1 MKMNIPLLN
10 LTGQYHELQAE
21 IDDAIRDVL
30 LQGTYILGS
39 TVERFE
45 TDFKAYVHAKH
56 AVGVASGSDA
66 LLLSLDALGIGP
78 GDRVLVPTF
87 TFFATAGAVS
97 RLGAVPV
104 FVDLDPTS
112 YNFDLD
118 SVETHLSKDPR
129 IKAIIPVH
137 LFGQPVDLER
147 IADLAAKYQVK
158 VVEDAC
164 QAIDAETSV
173 RGEIKKVGTVGSA
186 GCFSFFPSKNLGGY
200 GDGGMIITQDDALAE
215 KLRLLR
221 VHGAQPKYHHQ
232 LIGYN
237 SRLDVLQAAVLNVK
251 LRHLPQWTAGRIKAA
266 QNYASEFSRQNL
278 AEKIVYPEVT
288 PGHVFHQYVIQ
299 TEKRDQL
306 AAYLRTKGIGPA
318 VYYPAPLH
326 LQKCFAS
333 LGYQAGDLPLAEKI
347 CPRVLALPIDPALT
361 LAEIQYVVQCIRE
374 FFADS

>member
-1 MKMNIPLLN
+1 MKIPLLN
-10 LTGQYHELQAE
+10 LAGQYQELQAE
-21 IDDAIRDVL
+21 IDAAIRDVL
-30 LQGTYILGS
+30 LQGTYILGPA
-39 TVERFE
+39 VERFE
-45 TDFKAYVHAKH
+45 ANFKAFLQAKH

-66 LLLSLDALGIGP
+66 LLLALEALGIGP

-87 TFFATAGAVS
+87 TFLATAGAVS

-104 FVDLDPTS
+104 FVDLDPAS
-112 YNFDLD
+112 YNLDLD

-137 LFGQPVDLER
+137 LFGQPVDLDR

-164 QAIDAETSV
+164 QAIDAQTAV
-173 RGEIKKVGTVGSA
+173 RGEIKKAGTVGIA

-237 SRLDVLQAAVLNVK
+237 SRLDALQAAVLNIK
-251 LRHLPQWTAGRIKAA
+251 LRYLPQWTAGRIKVA
-266 QNYASEFSRQNL
+266 QNYAGEFSRQSL
-278 AEKIVYPEVT
+278 AAKVIFPDVT

-299 TEKRDQL
+299 TDKRDQL
-306 AAYLRTKGIGPA
+306 AAYLRTKGIGTA
-318 VYYPAPLH
+318 VYYPEPLH

-333 LGYQAGDLPLAEKI
+333 LGYQAGDLPLAEKV

-361 LAEIQYVVQCIRE
+361 LAEIQYVVQSIRE
-374 FFADS
+374 FFANS

>member
-1 MKMNIPLLN
+1 MKIPLLN
-10 LTGQYHELQAE
+10 LAGQYQELQAE
-21 IDDAIRDVL
+21 IEAAIRDVL
-30 LQGTYILGS
+30 LQGTYILGPA
-39 TVERFE
+39 VESFE
-45 TDFKAYVHAKH
+45 ADFKAFLGAKH

-66 LLLSLDALGIGP
+66 LLLALDALGIVP
-78 GDRVLVPTF
+78 GDRVLVPAF

-104 FVDLDPTS
+104 FVDLDPAS
-112 YNFDLD
+112 YNLDLD

-137 LFGQPVDLER
+137 LFGQPVDLDR

-173 RGEIKKVGTVGSA
+173 RGEIKKAGTVGIA

-200 GDGGMIITQDDALAE
+200 GDGGMIITQNDALAK

-221 VHGAQPKYHHQ
+221 AHGAQPKYHHQ

-237 SRLDVLQAAVLNVK
+237 SRLDALQAAALNVK

-278 AEKIVYPEVT
+278 AAKVIYPNVT

-299 TEKRDQL
+299 TDKRDQL
-306 AAYLRTKGIGPA
+306 AAYLRTKGIGTA
-318 VYYPAPLH
+318 VYYPEPLH

-333 LGYQAGDLPLAEKI
+333 LGYRVGDLPLAEKV
-347 CPRVLALPIDPALT
+347 CSRVLALPIDPALT
-361 LAEIQYVVQCIRE
+361 LAEIQYVVQSIRK
-374 FFADS
+374 FFANS

>member
-1 MKMNIPLLN
+1 MKIPLLN
-10 LTGQYHELQAE
+10 LAGQYHELQAE
-21 IDDAIRDVL
+21 IEDAIRDVL
-30 LQGTYILGS
+30 HQGTYILGPA
-39 TVERFE
+39 VERFE
-45 TDFKAYVHAKH
+45 ADFKAFLQAKH
-56 AVGVASGSDA
+56 AVSVASGSDA
-66 LLLSLDALGIGP
+66 LLLALDALGIGP

-104 FVDLDPTS
+104 FVDLDPAS
-112 YNFDLD
+112 YNLDLN
-118 SVETHLSKDPR
+118 SVETHLSQDPR

-137 LFGQPVDLER
+137 LFGQPADLER

-164 QAIDAETSV
+164 QAMDAETSV
-173 RGEIKKVGTVGSA
+173 RGEIKKAGTVGSA

-237 SRLDVLQAAVLNVK
+237 SRLDALQAAVLNVK

-266 QNYASEFSRQNL
+266 QNYANEFSRQNL
-278 AEKIVYPEVT
+278 TEKVIYPLVT

-306 AAYLRTKGIGPA
+306 AAYLRTKGIGTA
-318 VYYPAPLH
+318 VYYPEPLH
-326 LQKCFAS
+326 LQKCFTF
-333 LGYQAGDLPLAEKI
+333 LGYQTGDLPLAEKT
-347 CPRVLALPIDPALT
+347 CSRVLALPIDPALT
-361 LAEIQYVVQCIRE
+361 LVEIQYIVQSIRD
-374 FFADS
+374 FFANS